1 MWPQLSCDAVRAH
14 GGKTVRFIRVKTIG
28 GEIHY
33 VSQDMR
39 KTNRET
45 IGQQREADIHRDVR
59 IALYKQ
65 RHAQGENIFTG
76 DPLDDEEQKEEG
88 GLVHG

>member
-1 MWPQLSCDAVRAH
+1 MMWPQLSCDAVR
-14 GGKTVRFIRVKTIG
+14 FIRVKNIS

-33 VSQDMR
+33 VSQDIR

-45 IGQQREADIHRDVR
+45 IGQQRKADIHRDVR

-65 RHAQGENIFTG
+65 RYSQGENIFTG
-76 DPLDDEEQKEEG
+76 DPLGDEEQKEEG